1 MWSLLLLTSTRDDYR
16 FSASL
21 SLVRF
26 LQCARSQLGEK
37 PTCPTCWKE
46 TTISSFRINPA
57 MEEAVTAW
65 KDARH
70 VPSCCAI
77 TVHTGYLTHA
87 IVCRRFVLRLANEAL
102 NVQIE
107 TSESLRPSKRRK
119 PNSHAGDVIS
129 SLASPRSGQTGAPI
143 VTKER
148 LNLEIGTSDDGAEKD
163 TRSGSEPPTSK
174 AIPVF
179 TGYSKLISTIA
190 QQGGSS
196 VECPVCAKRVPM
208 ARINNHLDS
217 NCRSYVSHGRAVS
230 SSRSG
235 QRDAWSKLLDG
246 KKSGKER

>member
-1 MWSLLLLTSTRDDYR
+1 MWTLLLLTSTRDGYR

-57 MEEAVTAW
+57 LEEAITAW

-77 TVHTGYLTHA
+77 TVHTGHLTHA
-87 IVCRRFVLRLANEAL
+87 IVVCRRFVLRLVNEAL
-102 NVQIE
+102 NAQIE
-107 TSESLRPSKRRK
+107 TSESLRRSKRCK

-129 SLASPRSGQTGAPI
+129 SLASPRSGQTSAPT

-148 LNLEIGTSDDGAEKD
+148 LNFEVGTSDDGTEKD

-174 AIPVF
+174 VIPRF
-179 TGYSKLISTIA
+179 TGRSRLISTIA
-190 QQGGSS
+190 
-196 VECPVCAKRVPM
+196 
-208 ARINNHLDS
+208 
-217 NCRSYVSHGRAVS
+217 
-230 SSRSG
+230 
-235 QRDAWSKLLDG
+235 
-246 KKSGKER
+246 